1 MNVDIPFLYV
11 EDFYQSVFGYDTND
25 DNEDKKVED
34 GIPDYRTAKYYK
46 LVHWFTRHRKGNGSG
61 SVNVSLD
68 KPPWNDCKEIL
79 GNEYEESL
87 ALEGTED
94 RMSK

>member
-25 DNEDKKVED
+25 DSEAKKVED

-46 LVHWFTRHRKGNGSG
+46 LVHWFSRHRKGNGNG

-68 KPPWNDCKEIL
+68 RPPWNDCKEIL

-94 RMSK
+94 